1 MSYLYET
8 HCHASRC
15 SRCAHSTPAELV
27 HAYHR
32 AGYAGL
38 VLTDHF
44 VLGNTAVDT
53 TLPWEAQVRQYQEAF
68 LEAKEAA
75 EGLDFDVIFSIEHA
89 CEGTEYL
96 CYGITPELLLST
108 PEIPIMSLEAFS
120 HWAHGHDVLVIQAHP
135 FREAHYID
143 HIRLFPREVHGVEVI
158 NANRT
163 TEENAM
169 AKQYAAHYGL
179 LEFAGSDNHS
189 GRKVQAL
196 AGMESAVPILNEQDF
211 VRRVKAGQMQTFHLH
226 P

>member
-53 TLPWEAQVRQYQEAF
+53 SLPWEAQVRQYQEAF

-75 EGLDFDVIFSIEHA
+75 RGLDFDVIFSIEHA

-135 FREAHYID
+135 YRWEPAGTPLRWDLLDGIEVFNASNDQRANDAAHAAVLPGKILTSGGD
-143 HIRLFPREVHGVEVI
+143 IHRSDDPRIGSAGIRLPYRVH
-158 NANRT
+158 
-163 TEENAM
+163 TE
-169 AKQYAAHYGL
+169 
-179 LEFAGSDNHS
+179 
-189 GRKVQAL
+189 QAL
-196 AGMESAVPILNEQDF
+196 ANALRQNHH
-211 VRRVKAGQMQTFHLH
+211 RLH
-226 P
+226 K